1 MKICK
6 HTVKKYMLITLIP
19 AAIFTLLFGIYRWN
33 GEQVKIE
40 NQAQKVAMIHQ
51 KQIDQFISET
61 ITGLEVMALTLESN
75 NVTSNELKKTLEK
88 TGMEDPRYSGLYYLD
103 ANYNIITGTNDNVTQ
118 FNLSNKHYI
127 KKMLHTRQTTVSE
140 QLDTLTNN
148 QKVVVIA
155 TPVYKEEE
163 LEGVFIALLRSD
175 YIINIMKVL
184 TPGMTIKFENTNG
197 VPIFGTEN
205 IESIQTESEW
215 VTVPLDRVPWNVAT
229 LKNDEAS
236 LLNTIIA
243 TTIFFFVV
251 AAVFHLIFLLFY
263 SISLKKQ
270 AERERLQNEAQ
281 KLELVGTLAA
291 STAHE
296 IRNPL
301 TGIKGL
307 VQLLSEK
314 HNDKQDQFY
323 FSVIEKEIS
332 RINQIVSEFLILGK
346 PTMEDFEIMNLKD
359 VVLELNP
366 IIESEVNL
374 VNVEYELNIKSKQL
388 EVLGVRD
395 QMKQVIL
402 NIIKNALES
411 IEEEGKL
418 SLELSEVNRQAVLTI
433 SDTGVGI
440 TEQDL
445 EKIFEPFFTS
455 KECGTGLGLVVCRR
469 IIESFGGE
477 INISSN
483 LNKGTSVEI
492 SLPLAKE

>member
-1 MKICK
+1 M
-6 HTVKKYMLITLIP
+6 
-19 AAIFTLLFGIYRWN
+19 
-33 GEQVKIE
+33 
-40 NQAQKVAMIHQ
+40 
-51 KQIDQFISET
+51 
-61 ITGLEVMALTLESN
+61 
-75 NVTSNELKKTLEK
+75 
-88 TGMEDPRYSGLYYLD
+88 
-103 ANYNIITGTNDNVTQ
+103 
-118 FNLSNKHYI
+118 
-127 KKMLHTRQTTVSE
+127 
-140 QLDTLTNN
+140 
-148 QKVVVIA
+148 
-155 TPVYKEEE
+155 
-163 LEGVFIALLRSD
+163 
-175 YIINIMKVL
+175 
-184 TPGMTIKFENTNG
+184 
-197 VPIFGTEN
+197 
-205 IESIQTESEW
+205 
-215 VTVPLDRVPWNVAT
+215 
-229 LKNDEAS
+229 
-236 LLNTIIA
+236 
-243 TTIFFFVV
+243 
-251 AAVFHLIFLLFY
+251 
-263 SISLKKQ
+263 
-270 AERERLQNEAQ
+270 QNEAQ

-418 SLELSEVNRQAVLTI
+418 SLKLSEVNRQAVLTI